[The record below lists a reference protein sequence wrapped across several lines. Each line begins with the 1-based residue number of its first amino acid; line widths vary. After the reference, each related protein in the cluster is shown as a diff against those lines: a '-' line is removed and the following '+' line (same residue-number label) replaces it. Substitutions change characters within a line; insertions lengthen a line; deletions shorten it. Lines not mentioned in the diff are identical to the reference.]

1 MFELRPDAVA
11 KRRQKIFIVFKRLI
25 ADGVA
30 AGEFAPVD
38 CHEAATALKD
48 ATALFLHPLM
58 IPTALDEE
66 TETRARNVVR
76 YVLAGCS
83 AHRSKAP
90 ARPKALLAARAA
102 KRNHVP
108 SRLAA
113 RS

>member
-11 KRRQKIFIVFKRLI
+11 KRREKIFIVFKRVI
-25 ADGVA
+25 AEGVA
-30 AGEFAPVD
+30 TGEFAPVD

-48 ATALFLHPLM
+48 ATALFLQPLM

-76 YVLAGCS
+76 YVLAGFS
-83 AHRSKAP
+83 AHGSKAS
-90 ARPKALLAARAA
+90 ARPKPLPASRAA